1 MNTAVAKA
9 TTPTVRV
16 TQKAEQSAAQ
26 WIKGVLDGSGSSPAQ
41 IIVAVVIGCIPFVGQ
56 GVDVGNVIVSVI
68 KIAEKP
74 EDKDNWFDLVFNLV
88 AFVPVAGDGLKIV
101 FKQLRSGKAMGA
113 ILDAIPS
120 KTMRGNVDK
129 WFRNLD
135 WNAYTKELQNTSNKM
150 IDGLIDV
157 FDSWL
162 TRAVLGNAR
171 LKTLVTQLKQMKR
184 VVNQKIEMV
193 MKEMQE
199 AHKKALATPYPN
211 TTAKAPIVTKT
222 PPSTAKTKTPTTPV
236 SKPTGKATTPNA
248 KPAPK
253 TPQNGNVAKNTGGNR
268 VSPGKQNTSN
278 RRKQLKKRKRSN
290 KELGSGGEHITD
302 YYYVKRM
309 KSRSKINHNGV
320 LYEYH
325 DSGHNGIDHVWHS
338 ERLGHKYR
346 VTDSKATNAL
356 SHRTLMTPKA
366 AMMALKMGLDVYM
379 ASDQDEKVKRS
390 VGTTVSDGVQ
400 MSHLWISRKINTAQI
415 TTAHK
420 VKLLD
425 DIAAWRRVEFKPSSE
440 RIFKDGKGQTVAIRC
455 PYDRSLVTITGD
467 KFDHHEKCKGV
478 DKPKC
483 TRTVTAHGIKLEFVL
498 PNDMLPE

>member
-9 TTPTVRV
+9 PPPTVRV

-129 WFRNLD
+129 WFRNLN
-135 WNAYTKELQNTSNKM
+135 WNAYTTELQNTSNKM

-171 LKTLVTQLKQMKR
+171 LKTLVIQLKQMKR

-211 TTAKAPIVTKT
+211 TTAKAPIVTKA
-222 PPSTAKTKTPTTPV
+222 PPSTAKTPTTPT

-400 MSHLWISRKINTAQI
+400 MSHLWISKKIDSAGLVVGHRRT
-415 TTAHK
+415 
-420 VKLLD
+420 L
-425 DIAAWRRVEFKPSSE
+425 IAAIEAWERTDFKASTERRL
-440 RIFKDGKGQTVAIRC
+440 GKTVAVRC

-467 KFDHHEKCKGV
+467 KFDHHEKCKGA

-498 PNDMLPE
+498 PNDMLER

>member
-1 MNTAVAKA
+1 MNTAVTKGSTQA
-9 TTPTVRV
+9 VRV
-16 TQKAEQSAAQ
+16 TAKGEQSAAD

-56 GVDVGNVIVSVI
+56 GVDVGNVIVSIV
-68 KIAEKP
+68 KISENP
-74 EDKDNWFDLVFNLV
+74 ENKDNWFDLVFNLV

-120 KTMRGNVDK
+120 KTMKGNVDK

-135 WNAYTKELQNTSNKM
+135 WNAYTKELQNTSNKI
-150 IDGLIDV
+150 IDGLTDV
-157 FDSWL
+157 FDSWM

-171 LKTLVTQLKQMKR
+171 LKTLVTQLNQMKK
-184 VVNQKIEMV
+184 VANQKIDMV
-193 MKEMQE
+193 MKEMQV

-222 PPSTAKTKTPTTPV
+222 PTPVPKAKTPTPA
-236 SKPTGKATTPNA
+236 PKAKTPNE

-253 TPQNGNVAKNTGGNR
+253 TPQNGSVPKNTGGN
-268 VSPGKQNTSN
+268 SATPGKKNTSTK
-278 RRKQLKKRKRSN
+278 RDQLKKKKRSN
-290 KELGSGGEHITD
+290 KELGGGGEHITD

-309 KSRSKINHNGV
+309 GSRKKISNNGV
-320 LYEYH
+320 LFEYY
-325 DSGHNGIDHVWHS
+325 DVGHNGIDHVWHS
-338 ERLGHKYR
+338 SRLAHQYR

-366 AMMALKMGLDVYM
+366 VMMALKMGLDVYM
-379 ASDQDEKVKRS
+379 KTDQQTKVERS

-400 MSHLWISRKINTAQI
+400 MSHLWISRKIPSAKI
-415 TTAHK
+415 VTAHSILLREIRTWERVQFK
-420 VKLLD
+420 VT
-425 DIAAWRRVEFKPSSE
+425 AENRR
-440 RIFKDGKGQTVAIRC
+440 GKTVAIRC

-467 KFDHHEKCKGV
+467 KFDHHKKCKGRDTPV
-478 DKPKC
+478 C
-483 TRTVTAHGIKLEFVL
+483 TRTATAHGIKLEFVL
-498 PNDMLPE
+498 PNDMLER